1 MRNARV
7 LLAGFLIL
15 LFLPVVM
22 SAQQTALT
30 GLVTDSSG
38 AMMPGVEVKLTDTKT
53 GVVQTTKTNERGEY
67 LFVQQKPGLGYTLTF
82 TLEGFQTLVLN
93 DVSLGVGVTETRN
106 ATLQVGSI
114 SSTIEVKAEAG
125 ATLNTTDASIGNVI
139 DTRRLTDLPI
149 QIRNSP
155 AALMGLQPGVI
166 GNNVGTGSSNRVGSV
181 TGSRADQG
189 NITIDGIDANDQA
202 TGQAF
207 ATVGNAPI
215 DSIQEFR
222 ATSTNPAAG
231 LGRSSGGQIELVTKS
246 GTNSF
251 HGSLREFNRTA
262 FTAANSFFN
271 NKAGIK
277 RPALTR
283 NQFGGSIGGPII
295 KDKLFFFFDYE
306 GRRDAQG
313 IAYARTVPLDHV
325 RNGGMAY
332 VNSTAGCT
340 SSSRLDRNPSCITI
354 LTPAQVAAL
363 DPKAGQPGADAA
375 LLSFINGRYP
385 HANDLSGGDGINTG
399 LFRFNAPAKRAD
411 NTYTTRIDF
420 VATSNQKIFGRFNIA
435 RRVQTDIVN
444 SVAQQFPGDP
454 ETAQIQVKD
463 YAYAIGHTWT
473 INPSMV
479 NQATYGVSRSGLVF
493 PTLFKPAF
501 PNEFTFGGG
510 LTAPFADISDQDR
523 FVPVPTIK
531 DDFTWL
537 HGTHSLQM
545 GGSFK
550 PIRSKS
556 GLVNDFNFATVGLGG
571 LTNELDET
579 LRPTNILNDSGGVA
593 PANWDS
599 MFAFL
604 LGRYAQISTNFNY
617 SVSGQAFAPG
627 TGKNRD
633 FRYNEYE
640 LYFQDTWKM
649 RSDLSLVYGVRWAYY
664 GAPYEADGFQATQ
677 DVDFRSLFNLRQLNA
692 LTGVDG
698 ASAEPFL
705 RYDLAGKAN
714 NTRGYYEPDLNN
726 FGPRLS
732 FSYNPSFKDGF
743 LGRLFGDRKTVLRG
757 GGTVVYDRVAGAL
770 TFIQDQ
776 VSYLF
781 DNNATTNFGGGTPAS
796 ALANDPRFTSITS
809 LPIANVAP
817 VITRPFTPF
826 VDSSGFPFGNQVGAF
841 NYAFDQNFR
850 TPYSIQFSLGMEREL
865 PGNFL
870 LDVSYVGRQARKLFT
885 QADAA
890 QAMDFKDPGSGQ
902 FLSQAFN
909 GLQAQIAAGV
919 PSSGT
924 TPQPW
929 FENQISAA
937 IGGSCTSVFGISCTR
952 VIRALGLSTL
962 VRRGDV
968 SDVLQ
973 ALYGSGFLNP
983 NVGMSSQFSDNIYL
997 TNVGAS
1003 SYNGML
1009 VSLRKR
1015 YSNNLQFDFNYTL
1028 SHSIDNN
1035 SSISNTITGG
1045 LVCDLRNLRVCRANS
1060 DFDIRHLINA
1070 NWIYDL
1076 PIGRGQRLGGSMPG
1090 WLNAIV
1096 GGWEV
1101 AGIYTWRSGLPMGT
1115 TTGSFP
1121 VGFSFNSPAVSNI
1134 SVATGAPSVHNVGS
1148 TIQFFSDP
1156 KTTLAGLAFPT
1167 ALTIGNRNTLR
1178 STGFWNV
1185 DLSVLKK
1192 WKMPWSEKHQLEFR
1206 WESYNLFNHNVFAN
1220 PHLNIASSSFG
1231 NITSSASAPRE
1242 MQFALRYDF

>member
-1 MRNARV
+1 MKNARV
-7 LLAGFLIL
+7 LLAVFLIL

-22 SAQQTALT
+22 SGQQSSVT

-53 GVVQTTKTNERGEY
+53 GIVQTTKTNERGEY
-67 LFVQQKPGLGYTLTF
+67 LFVQQKPGPGYTLTF
-82 TLEGFQTLVLN
+82 SLEGFHTFVMDN
-93 DVSLGVGVTETRN
+93 VSLGVGVTETRN

-139 DTRRLTDLPI
+139 DTRRMIDLPI

-155 AALMGLQPGVI
+155 AALMSLQPGVV
-166 GNNVGTGSSNRVGSV
+166 GNNVGTASTNRVGSV
-181 TGSRADQG
+181 TGARADQG
-189 NITIDGIDANDQA
+189 NITVDGIDANDQA

-207 ATVGNAPI
+207 ATTGNAPI

-222 ATSTNPAAG
+222 TTSANPGAN

-246 GTNSF
+246 GTNGF

-262 FTAANSFFN
+262 ATAANNFFN
-271 NKAGIK
+271 NKAGIA

-283 NQFGGSIGGPII
+283 NQFGGSIGGPVI

-306 GRRDAQG
+306 GRRDAQQQ
-313 IAYARTVPLDHV
+313 AYSRTVPLDFV

-332 VNSTAGCT
+332 INNSAGCKST
-340 SSSRLDRNPSCITI
+340 SRLDQTPNCITI
-354 LTPAQVAAL
+354 LTPAQVAAF
-363 DPKAGQPGADAA
+363 DPKAGSPGADAA

-399 LFRFNAPAKRAD
+399 LFRFNSPAKRGD
-411 NTYTTRIDF
+411 NTYTARIDF

-435 RRVQTDIVN
+435 RRLQTDTVN
-444 SVAQQFPGDP
+444 TVAQQFPGDP
-454 ETAQIQVKD
+454 ESGQIVVQD
-463 YAYAIGHTWT
+463 YAYAVGHTWT
-473 INPSMV
+473 LNPSMV
-479 NQATYGVSRSGLVF
+479 NQFTFGVSRSGLLF
-493 PTLFKPAF
+493 PRPFKPAF
-501 PNEFTFGGG
+501 PNVFTFGGG
-510 LTAPFADISDQDR
+510 LTAPFASISEQNR

-537 HGTHSLQM
+537 KGSHTLQF

-550 PIRSKS
+550 PIKSAS
-556 GLVNDFNFATVGLGG
+556 GLTNDFNFATVGLGG
-571 LTNELDET
+571 LTATLDPT
-579 LRPTNILNDSGGVA
+579 LRPLNILNDANAVA
-593 PANWDS
+593 PGNWDS
-599 MFAFL
+599 MFSFL
-604 LGRYAQISTNFNY
+604 LGRYAQIATNFNY

-627 TGKNRD
+627 TGKSRD

-640 LYFQDTWKM
+640 FYFQDTWKM
-649 RSDLSLVYGVRWAYY
+649 RSSLTLMYGVRWAYY
-664 GAPYEADGFQATQ
+664 GPPYEKNGFQATN
-677 DVDFRSLFNLRQLNA
+677 DVDFRSLFNIRQLNA
-692 LTGVDG
+692 LPGVAG
-698 ASAEPFL
+698 IGSEPFL

-714 NTRGYYEPDLNN
+714 NTRGYYDPDLNN

-732 FSYNPSFKDGF
+732 FAYNPSFKDGF
-743 LGRLFGDRKTVLRG
+743 LGKLFGDRKTVLRG

-781 DNNATTNFGGGTPAS
+781 DNSATTQFGGGSPSS
-796 ALANDPRFTSITS
+796 ALANDPRFTSIS
-809 LPIANVAP
+809 GLPIANAAP

-826 VDSSGFPFGNQVGAF
+826 VDSTGFPTGNATGEF

-850 TPYSIQFSLGMEREL
+850 TPYSIQYSLGMEREL

-870 LDVSYVGRQARKLFT
+870 IDVSYVGRQARKLFT

-890 QAMDFKDPGSGQ
+890 QALDFKDPASGQ
-902 FLSQAFN
+902 FLSAAFN
-909 GLQAQIAAGV
+909 ALQAQIQAGAA
-919 PSSGT
+919 SGT
-924 TPQPW
+924 IVAQPW
-929 FENQISAA
+929 FENQMSAA
-937 IGGSCTSVFGISCTR
+937 LGASCSSVFGVSCTR
-952 VIRALGLSTL
+952 VVRSFFSTL

-968 SDVLQ
+968 SDVMQ
-973 ALYGSGFLNP
+973 ALYGNGLLNP
-983 NVGMSSQFSDNIYL
+983 NVAMSGQFSTNVYL
-997 TNVGAS
+997 TNLGAS

-1009 VSLRKR
+1009 VTLRKR
-1015 YSNNLQFDFNYTL
+1015 YSNNLQFDLNYTV
-1028 SHSIDNN
+1028 SHSIDNQ
-1035 SSISNTITGG
+1035 SSVANTVTGG
-1045 LVCDLRNLRVCRANS
+1045 LICDLRNLRVCRANS
-1060 DFDIRHLINA
+1060 DFDIRQLVNA

-1076 PIGRGQRLGGSMPG
+1076 PIGKGQRLGGSMPG

-1101 AGIYTWRSGLPMGT
+1101 GGIYTWRSGLPMST
-1115 TTGSFP
+1115 VSNSFP
-1121 VGFSFNSPAVSNI
+1121 VGFNFNSPAVSNI
-1134 SVATGAPSVHNVGS
+1134 GIATGAPSIHNVGS

-1156 KTTLAGLAFPT
+1156 TATLAGLPFPT
-1167 ALTIGNRNTLR
+1167 ALVIGNRNTLR
-1178 STGFWNV
+1178 STGFWNI

-1192 WKMPWSEKHQLEFR
+1192 WKMPWSEKHTLQFR

-1220 PHLNIASSSFG
+1220 PNLTITSSSFG
-1231 NITSSASAPRE
+1231 QITSSASAPRE